1 VIGGKHNTVQG
12 NNIVRSAN
20 AGIMQWHSL
29 DCRIV
34 GNSLYDCNRLVH
46 NGVGAAAGD
55 AYGAIV
61 IDGNSNI
68 GAGTYMSVV
77 QNNSMVAC
85 NQGGAGAIYGIN
97 IKASAYPQASNKVV
111 IDGNHTDATVKSA
124 NANSIPEIATAAGG
138 ITSVVQL
145 NDVTSAGSGAIITG
159 AERTAIGANTTA
171 IATLDSNLTLG
182 AVTDNN
188 RVVLSQDIKSY
199 GDTNW
204 ASGGTSDIFIKN
216 GETATPDASF
226 TGTIFWNK
234 TDYYNQGGGQG
245 DITLPITPTDG
256 QAFIIQSLNPYN
268 STGQISVNIPA
279 NSSSTGWDGR
289 TWFNVDDVAYYPVN
303 QTLKILLT
311 NTGRARYVCIYH
323 ITSTVEKRWFLCELR
338 DPRLTPAMISTIE
351 SSHHTFF
358 FKHFNNNE
366 ANYALAH
373 ANGAAAYYQIPN
385 GHRKYQI
392 IYGDGLETTL
402 ANVYGLRVML
412 PYDNLQDGDR
422 VTLHTAHH
430 FAHSNANYVMFIHW
444 GTQNGCP
451 GARVMNEYGVSTT
464 ATVGMDRVETQAH
477 TLHRFESH
485 FHYVESLDAWIHRK
499 DSY

>member
-1 VIGGKHNTVQG
+1 V
-12 NNIVRSAN
+12 
-20 AGIMQWHSL
+20 
-29 DCRIV
+29 
-34 GNSLYDCNRLVH
+34 
-46 NGVGAAAGD
+46 
-55 AYGAIV
+55 
-61 IDGNSNI
+61 
-68 GAGTYMSVV
+68 
-77 QNNSMVAC
+77 
-85 NQGGAGAIYGIN
+85 
-97 IKASAYPQASNKVV
+97 
-111 IDGNHTDATVKSA
+111 
-124 NANSIPEIATAAGG
+124 
-138 ITSVVQL
+138 
-145 NDVTSAGSGAIITG
+145 GSGAIITG

-171 IATLDSNLTLG
+171 IATLDSNLTFG

-204 ASGGTSDIFIKN
+204 ASGGGASDVYIKN
-216 GETATPDASF
+216 GDTAALDASF
-226 TGTIFWNK
+226 TGTVFWNK

-245 DITLPITPTDG
+245 DITLPVTPTDG

-279 NSSSTGWDGR
+279 NSSSTGWDSR
-289 TWFNVDDVAYYPVN
+289 TWYNIDDVAYYPTN
-303 QTLKILLT
+303 QTLKMLLT

-323 ITSTVEKRWFLCELR
+323 IANAVEKRWFLCELR
-338 DPRLTPAMISTIE
+338 DPRLTPAMITTIE
-351 SSHHTFF
+351 SAHHTFF

-430 FAHSNANYVMFIHW
+430 FAHSNANYVMFVDW
-444 GTQNGCP
+444 STQNGCP
-451 GARVMNEYGVSTT
+451 GTRKMNELGVSTT
-464 ATVGMDRVETQAH
+464 ATVGIDRIETQAH
-477 TLHRFESH
+477 TLHRFETH
-485 FHYVESLDAWIHRK
+485 FHYISALDAWIHRK